1 MKKLYFSIFF
11 LSSFLFSFAAPVITV
26 VNNNGSWRTGSTWDL
41 DRQPVDGDTVVIPA
55 GKTVLVDNNWN
66 ILPAKLYIKVFG
78 NLKLSGSGSKLIVGA
93 ESYVWVFANA
103 TVQGAGS
110 VSDIIK
116 IGENTVFQ
124 GSQAA
129 IVGPMMANTYTNG
142 FQNYIES
149 TLPVKFVG
157 FNVSLKNKD
166 ILVQWSTS
174 EESNASAYELER
186 SCDANSWNV
195 VSRMK
200 AAGNSSVVN
209 NYAYTDRNFNSK
221 TVYYRIRQI
230 DADGKAT
237 YTVVRSIRPGENN
250 ANDINITAV
259 EGRVVLQFQHEMKGS
274 LTLRVVSL
282 SGQVRN
288 EQVITNP
295 GGQLVLNT
303 NIKGNSIIS
312 LSNGQ
317 DINLARQVIL

>member
-1 MKKLYFSIFF
+1 MKKLYILIFF
-11 LSSFLFSFAAPVITV
+11 LFNFLFSFAAPVITV
-26 VNNNGSWRTGSTWDL
+26 VNSNGSWRTASTWDL
-41 DRQPVDGDTVVIPA
+41 NREPVDGDTVVIPA
-55 GKTVLVDNNWN
+55 GKSVIVDNNWS
-66 ILPAKLYIKVFG
+66 ISPAKLYIKVFG
-78 NLKLSGSGSKLIVGA
+78 NLKLSGSGSKLVIGA
-93 ESYVWVFANA
+93 DSYVWVFASA

-110 VSDIIK
+110 VSEVIK
-116 IGENTVFQ
+116 IGDNTVFQ
-124 GSQAA
+124 GSQAPV
-129 IVGPMMANTYTNG
+129 VGPMMANTYSNG

-157 FNVSLKNKD
+157 FNVSLRNKD

-174 EESNASAYELER
+174 EEMNASTYELER
-186 SCDANSWNV
+186 SYDANNWNV

-237 YTVVRSIRPGENN
+237 YTVVRSIRPGEINT
-250 ANDINITAV
+250 NDISIAATQ
-259 EGRVVLQFQHEMKGS
+259 GKLVLQFQHEIKGS

-282 SGQVRN
+282 SGQVRD

-295 GGQLVLNT
+295 GGQFVLNT

-317 DINLARQVIL
+317 DINLARQVVL